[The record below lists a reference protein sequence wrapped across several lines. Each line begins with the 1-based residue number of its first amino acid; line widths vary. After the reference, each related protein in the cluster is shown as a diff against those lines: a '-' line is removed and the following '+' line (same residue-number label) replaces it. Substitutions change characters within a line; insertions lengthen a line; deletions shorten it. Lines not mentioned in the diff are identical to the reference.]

1 MTDSPQGFRFL
12 ERANARAVDFVGL
25 TARVK
30 LNDVWHRI
38 DGKNC
43 FLLL

>member
-1 MTDSPQGFRFL
+1 MPRP
-12 ERANARAVDFVGL
+12 VDFIGL

-30 LNDVWHRI
+30 SNEVCHLI
-38 DGKNC
+38 GGKNC